1 MNAILIDELKRL
13 GLQYNEQQM
22 LKRGEPLACLEA
34 VTKRLR
40 RRQSWITI
48 SLIVTMAFPALMM
61 CVSIV
66 LRVSGDAQSATPHSL
81 YLPSAMFSALSLMML
96 IEVIRQIARCEML
109 ALLAKLENDQPA
121 ATAGVA
127 A

>member
-22 LKRGEPLACLEA
+22 LKRGEPLACLES

-40 RRQSWITI
+40 RRQMWGMVYLTAMM
-48 SLIVTMAFPALMM
+48 VFPALMM
-61 CVSIV
+61 CVSLV
-66 LRVSGDAQSATPHSL
+66 LRTVGHDQATSPHPIGFVLLSTA
-81 YLPSAMFSALSLMML
+81 PSTLMLLM
-96 IEVIRQIARCEML
+96 ECVRQISRCETL